1 MIPGTRPERRVLI
14 PPTLLS
20 ADIRGEGVAGG
31 TLCVLEGLTMGT
43 FWKVCCFLPPDGIPE
58 GEARSLVEDTFHLVI
73 SQMSHWD
80 QSSLLCGFNR
90 APAGTWVPLPPEFL
104 RVLGHALQVAEES
117 GGLCD
122 PTLGAVVDLYGFG
135 PSPVEPGPPAAMAV
149 QEAARQRG
157 WGRLKLDAGNQ
168 SAWQPGG
175 LRLDLSAIAKGFA
188 VDLAAENLGK
198 AGVRSYLVEIGGEV
212 RGAGCKPGGEPW
224 WCGVEA
230 LPGGGGGA
238 ETLPETLV
246 ALCGLSVAT
255 SGDSL
260 RERRVEGDL
269 ISHLIDPL
277 SCRPAGRAL
286 AAVSVFH
293 PSCMTADAW
302 STALFI
308 AGPEKG
314 PALAEARNL
323 AALFTCRTPDGL
335 RQIETAALKAMME

>member
-1 MIPGTRPERRVLI
+1 MISGRSPGRRVLI
-14 PPTLLS
+14 PSSLTPANLHGR
-20 ADIRGEGVAGG
+20 DFAGAV
-31 TLCVLEGLTMGT
+31 CVLEGTTMGT
-43 FWKVCCFLPPDGIPE
+43 FWKVCCLPGAGTSGADIRTLLE
-58 GEARSLVEDTFHLVI
+58 ENFNLVI

-80 QSSLLCGFNR
+80 ERSLLCEFNR
-90 APAGTWVPLPPEFL
+90 AAAGTRHTLPPEFF
-104 RVLGHALQVAEES
+104 RVLEHALQVAEES

-122 PTLGAVVDLYGFG
+122 PTLGEVVDLYGFG
-135 PSPVEPGPPAAMAV
+135 PASPGLDSGGPAAAALA
-149 QEAARQRG
+149 EAARLRG
-157 WGRLKLDAGNQ
+157 WGRLRLDSQNQ

-188 VDLAAENLGK
+188 VDLAAENLQRRGIQ
-198 AGVRSYLVEIGGEV
+198 SYLVEIGGEV
-212 RGAGCKPGGEPW
+212 RGDGCKPGGEPW
-224 WCGVEA
+224 WCAVEA
-230 LPGGGGGA
+230 FPGPDAGS
-238 ETLPETLV
+238 LPETLA

-260 RERRVEGDL
+260 RQRRVEGNMV
-269 ISHLIDPL
+269 SHLIDPL

-314 PALAEARNL
+314 PAMAESRHL
-323 AALFTCRTPDGL
+323 AALFTCRTPDGFS
-335 RQIETAALKAMME
+335 QIETSALQAMMV